1 MKKRREEKKEEA
13 KREMIDNWGFA
24 PSKPQCGM
32 SWQSKFGLSGHIAAA
47 DAALDFGFPHFPRKT
62 ERAVFRGNRW

>member
-24 PSKPQCGM
+24 PSKLQCGM

-47 DAALDFGFPHFPRKT
+47 DAALDFGFPFPTKNGT
-62 ERAVFRGNRW
+62 GGFSW